1 MDNPSI
7 ETETAVPDPVKQLS
21 IFMENKVGR
30 LSDIFRL
37 FEDSGIHVMA
47 LTTLDT
53 TDCAITRVVV
63 DDPQKA
69 KELLWEHDVTFSE
82 SEVLAVEI
90 AGEHDMNRVLASLL
104 QTEINIHY
112 IYAFV
117 SRPHGRSALVISI
130 EDTDLAVHILNTHNI
145 RVLSQRDISR

>member
-37 FEDSGIHVMA
+37 FDDSAIHVMA

-90 AGEHDMNRVLASLL
+90 VGEHDINRVLAALL

>member
-1 MDNPSI
+1 MEKAAI
-7 ETETAVPDPVKQLS
+7 ETSVPDPVKQFS

-30 LSDIFRL
+30 LSDICRL
-37 FEDSGIHVMA
+37 FDEHQIHILA

-63 DDPQKA
+63 DDPQQA
-69 KELLWEHDVTFSE
+69 RELLWEHSIAFSE
-82 SEVLAVEI
+82 SEILAVEI
-90 AGEHDMNRVLASLL
+90 SGEHDVHRVLASLL
-104 QTEINIHY
+104 QTEINVHY

-117 SRPHGRSALVISI
+117 SRPHGKSALAMNI
-130 EDTDLAVHILNTHNI
+130 EDMELAVHILNTHSH

>member
-1 MDNPSI
+1 MEKI
-7 ETETAVPDPVKQLS
+7 ATETAVPDPVKQLS

-30 LSDIFRL
+30 LSDIFRV
-37 FEDSGIHVMA
+37 FDDHSIHVMA

-63 DDPQKA
+63 DDPRKA
-69 KELLWEHDVTFSE
+69 KELLWEHDITFSE

-90 AGEHDMNRVLASLL
+90 AGEHDINRVLASLL

-117 SRPHGRSALVISI
+117 SRPNGKSALAISI
-130 EDTDLAVHILNTHNI
+130 EDMELAVHILNTHNL

>member
-1 MDNPSI
+1 MEKTAV
-7 ETETAVPDPVKQLS
+7 ETSVPDPVKQLS

-30 LSDIFRL
+30 LSDVIRL
-37 FEDSGIHVMA
+37 FDNQAIHVMA

-53 TDCAITRVVV
+53 TDCAITRVIV

-90 AGEHDMNRVLASLL
+90 AGEHDVNRVLSALL
-104 QTEINIHY
+104 QTEINVHY
-112 IYAFV
+112 IYAFL
-117 SRPHGRSALVISI
+117 SRPNGRSALAMNI
-130 EDTDLAVHILNTHNI
+130 EDMELAVHILNTHSI